1 MSKLTTNNLNNPVQ
15 LLFAYHCFDCVKSE
29 ANSCKNV
36 HTKLLQPHA
45 LHENQTKHWRAQP
58 TISNEKIGCTKQKRN
73 WPEKTSENNKNDKQ
87 YEKKIIGHGEQQPTV
102 KHLHVSEW
110 NCKTPVSGYH
120 NVNSQ
125 EPPSAQQG
133 HWKQPNSSLDILNGN
148 HLRDVGSG
156 WKDKNKKNTRWS
168 VRALVVGVRSNRRH
182 FKHPEENST
191 KIWRKTRE
199 NPAPTIKTQEN

>member
-15 LLFAYHCFDCVKSE
+15 LLFAYHWFDCVKSE

-73 WPEKTSENNKNDKQ
+73 WPEKTSENNKNGMQ

-148 HLRDVGSG
+148 HLGDVGSG
-156 WKDKNKKNTRWS
+156 WKDKNKKTHVDLSEHLLWGFAQTEDTSSTPRKIQ
-168 VRALVVGVRSNRRH
+168 RKFGEKLEKNRR
-182 FKHPEENST
+182 
-191 KIWRKTRE
+191 
-199 NPAPTIKTQEN
+199 QQ